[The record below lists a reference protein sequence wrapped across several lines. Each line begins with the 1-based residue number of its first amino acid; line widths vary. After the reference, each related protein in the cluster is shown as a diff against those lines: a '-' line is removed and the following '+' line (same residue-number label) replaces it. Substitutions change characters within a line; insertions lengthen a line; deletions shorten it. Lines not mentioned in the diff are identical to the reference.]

1 MSLVRRDEATK
12 TSKNDQKSKA
22 CRYRRRPR
30 GPVNIG
36 SRSTCATALWHRI
49 SFENSLL
56 AVDVF
61 GDFLVIFDRFLV
73 FLWLRLSVR
82 YSGRFLRPI
91 FDEIVDFWPPSW
103 EEICDSKLYAV

>member
-49 SFENSLL
+49 SFENSSLE
-56 AVDVF
+56 VDVF
-61 GDFLVIFDRFLV
+61 GDFLVIFWSFFDV
-73 FLWLRLSVR
+73 FVASSLRTL
-82 YSGRFLRPI
+82 FRPVP
-91 FDEIVDFWPPSW
+91 ETDF
-103 EEICDSKLYAV
+103 